1 MAAKENCR
9 CCDVVRGC
17 ESGATVER
25 SETGV
30 ANNVCPCGA
39 NNRKSGFAKQTG
51 GVLDAPP
58 LSLIAPLRQK
68 VRRHR
73 GQDRGHDTRNRNRKP
88 AHGAFDL
95 AHL

>member
-1 MAAKENCR
+1 MCGFLWGALQGAALRVCEANWRRSLCAAKR
-9 CCDVVRGC
+9 DPRL
-17 ESGATVER
+17 
-25 SETGV
+25 
-30 ANNVCPCGA
+30 
-39 NNRKSGFAKQTG
+39 G
-51 GVLDAPP
+51 GSVLDAPP

>member
-1 MAAKENCR
+1 MFAPVGQTTARAGLRSKLAAL
-9 CCDVVRGC
+9 VVRRQADPRLG
-17 ESGATVER
+17 
-25 SETGV
+25 
-30 ANNVCPCGA
+30 
-39 NNRKSGFAKQTG
+39 G

-68 VRRHR
+68 VCRHR

>member
-1 MAAKENCR
+1 MFAPVGQTTVRAGLRSKLAAL
-9 CCDVVRGC
+9 VVRRQ
-17 ESGATVER
+17 ADPR
-25 SETGV
+25 L
-30 ANNVCPCGA
+30 A
-39 NNRKSGFAKQTG
+39 G

-58 LSLIAPLRQK
+58 LSLIALLRQK

-88 AHGAFDL
+88 AHGTFDL